1 MRVFERGE
9 KVGWLLGMTG
19 FVYIIA
25 CYSLLYCWGTHG
37 YGYRKKCV
45 GVQGTCSS
53 RILSSLRKY
62 IVYIQWS
69 TYSFSFPFFS
79 FTLFPFF
86 SSSHE
91 QNQLD
96 LRFGLPSRDIP
107 PGTTYQ
113 NGAFYRPNGRFH
125 RQRTFLECIRCIQS
139 RMMNV
144 PWSPLVRVDFC

>member
-69 TYSFSFPFFS
+69 TYSFSFPFFF
-79 FTLFPFF
+79 FTLFPLFF
-86 SSSHE
+86 QAHMNKSNWICASAYP
-91 QNQLD
+91 L
-96 LRFGLPSRDIP
+96 GISRQAPHTRMALSIARM
-107 PGTTYQ
+107 GVFTAKEHSW
-113 NGAFYRPNGRFH
+113 NAFDA
-125 RQRTFLECIRCIQS
+125 S
-139 RMMNV
+139 RAG
-144 PWSPLVRVDFC
+144 